1 MDVAR
6 LEELEAVVDLGRQLP
21 FEVDFW
27 KVQNAYYELLRT
39 LLPGR
44 QREADAGFE
53 DARRWVERFLA
64 LGKKLSVKVSEAP
77 PAAVAPGP

>member
-1 MDVAR
+1 
-6 LEELEAVVDLGRQLP
+6 
-21 FEVDFW
+21 VDFW
-27 KVQNAYYELLRT
+27 KVQNAYYELLRN

-64 LGKKLSVKVSEAP
+64 LGEKLSVKVGGTP
-77 PAAVAPGP
+77 PAAASPGP

>member
-1 MDVAR
+1 MTR
-6 LEELEAVVDLGRQLP
+6 LEELEAVVDLARQLP

-27 KVQNAYYELLRT
+27 KVQNAYYRAAPH

-44 QREADAGFE
+44 RREAEAGFE

-64 LGKKLSVKVSEAP
+64 LGEKLSVKVGGAP
-77 PAAVAPGP
+77 PAAAPPAP